1 MLKVYWELRF
11 QGDLF
16 VEDGTEFY
24 ANLSTRRFGPRL
36 GDYIQEH
43 LKVRF
48 GSGMSNTTL
57 KKLAEKTDEVAKL
70 QKKLEKTE
78 QVLKLYKQLY
88 FDLIKSLKQNLY

>member
-1 MLKVYWELRF
+1 MGIINTTSVQKE
-11 QGDLF
+11 
-16 VEDGTEFY
+16 EY
-24 ANLSTRRFGPRL
+24 ARKLLQANIPYR
-36 GDYIQEH
+36 DIQEH

-78 QVLKLYKQLY
+78 QELKLYKQLY
-88 FDLIKSLKQNLY
+88 FDLIKSLKQNLS